1 MTDYKQFSGKTVH
14 VIFGWNDICGRVMEV
29 NGDSLYVR
37 LFGIYKDW
45 VKVRYDKIKH
55 IEPINVKEDHEDGK

>member
-14 VIFGWNDICGRVMEV
+14 VIFGWNDVCGKVEKVNCECMDVLLFDSHTVRVK
-29 NGDSLYVR
+29 
-37 LFGIYKDW
+37 F
-45 VKVRYDKIKH
+45 DKIKH